1 MAASTTRLQRGAN
14 TRPRPRAPS
23 RLVRRTGA
31 TTTPARTFARSARNR
46 RLFERSDQER
56 KAEQKHLPLEAV
68 LGAEL
73 DLVASEESAKLG
85 GGGDL
90 GPHRED
96 VRSDAAQRVRNIR
109 APVVGHLPLRVA
121 NHP

>member
-46 RLFERSDQER
+46 RLFERIDQER

-68 LGAEL
+68 LGDEL
-73 DLVASEESAKLG
+73 EFVASKESAKLRRG
-85 GGGDL
+85 SDL
-90 GPHRED
+90 RSHRED
-96 VRSDAAQRVRNIR
+96 V
-109 APVVGHLPLRVA
+109 
-121 NHP
+121 